1 MAADRSTIARPYARA
16 AFDEARAAKRLAPW
30 SDALVTG
37 AQVVQDPR
45 VQPLLDHPRVTP
57 AQLAQLVIDI
67 AGDGLGEHGLT
78 AVKNFVQ
85 TLAENR
91 RLGYLPEIAQIF
103 NELKDAEEGIV
114 DVTVT
119 SAAPLDQQQQL
130 TLTEALARKLKRQ
143 VRLHCETDKALIGG
157 AVLRAGDLVID
168 GSLRTRLNRL
178 ANDLTA

>member
-1 MAADRSTIARPYARA
+1 MADRSTIARPYARA
-16 AFDEARAAKRLAPW
+16 AFEEARADKRLGPW
-30 SDALVTG
+30 ADALNVG
-37 AQVVQDPR
+37 AAVVQDER
-45 VQPLLDHPRVTP
+45 VQNLLGDPNVTP

-67 AGDGLGEHGLT
+67 AGSSLEQHG
-78 AVKNFVQ
+78 KNFVQ

-91 RLGYLPEIAQIF
+91 RLGYLPEIAAIF
-103 NELKDAEEGIV
+103 GELKDAEEGIV

-143 VRLHCETDKALIGG
+143 VRLHCETDKTLIGG

-168 GSLRTRLNRL
+168 GSLRSRLDRI
-178 ANDLTA
+178 ATELTA